1 MDSTRSTSAA
11 AAKPAPLVPQP
22 GNNALNNNN
31 NDVRNDLR
39 NSVRGGS
46 KGQRQSTGFG
56 LPCSNCRLYYPANL
70 DVCPACN
77 SRERV
82 SPSVVPAIPKVQAA
96 AEPSPDTAIVE
107 QEREA
112 FLKEFKSQ
120 LFAAHAEVSSSP
132 AICTL
137 GEHHVEGAEAAT
149 VCKPCYD
156 RLQERLDVC
165 EAVLHIDLKEAA
177 QIIYDA
183 VWADPSD
190 PSKTYTNAA
199 IALLSELRK
208 RSGVSSLL
216 GPFHPLG
223 N

>member
-1 MDSTRSTSAA
+1 VA
-11 AAKPAPLVPQP
+11 
-22 GNNALNNNN
+22 
-31 NDVRNDLR
+31 
-39 NSVRGGS
+39 
-46 KGQRQSTGFG
+46 
-56 LPCSNCRLYYPANL
+56 
-70 DVCPACN
+70 
-77 SRERV
+77 
-82 SPSVVPAIPKVQAA
+82 PAIPKIQTA
-96 AEPSPDTAIVE
+96 AEPVPDNAVVE

-112 FLKEFKSQ
+112 FLKQFKSQ
-120 LFAAHAEVSSSP
+120 LFAAHAEVSSAP

-137 GEHHVEGAEAAT
+137 GEHHIEGAEAAT
-149 VCKPCYD
+149 ICKPCYE
-156 RLQERLDVC
+156 RLQERVDVC

-199 IALLSELRK
+199 SALITELRK

-216 GPFHPLG
+216 GPFQPLG